1 MADRKGKR
9 FKTVSEAA
17 YAATDKLKIQSPQ
30 DEVYRREAN
39 FGGYGT
45 KLNKSKGDPSQYF
58 EQHTGKKGGSM
69 QGPRYPFYDVGS
81 KPSQTSKKKRSGF
94 V

>member
-9 FKTVSEAA
+9 FKTVSEAT

-30 DEVYRREAN
+30 DEVYRREPN

-45 KLNKSKGDPSQYF
+45 KLNKATGNTETHYDDLYGTKGPSQ
-58 EQHTGKKGGSM
+58 
-69 QGPRYPFYDVGS
+69 PFRNPLTKASTSS
-81 KPSQTSKKKRSGF
+81 KPSPKKKRSGF